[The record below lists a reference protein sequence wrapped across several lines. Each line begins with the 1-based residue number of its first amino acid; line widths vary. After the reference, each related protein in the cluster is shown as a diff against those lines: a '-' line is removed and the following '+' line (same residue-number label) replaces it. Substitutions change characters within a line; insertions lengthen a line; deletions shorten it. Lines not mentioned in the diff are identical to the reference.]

1 MGIAVGEAACR
12 PVAGSLIADY
22 FSADHRAKVV
32 YFSKVV
38 FDLGIQVF
46 LVSKDQGGGI

>member
-22 FSADHRAKVV
+22 FSAEHRAKVV
-32 YFSKVV
+32 FS
-38 FDLGIQVF
+38 
-46 LVSKDQGGGI
+46 